1 MPPVESNASP
11 EQPEKI
17 YLPKTSE
24 SETLKKIRHTTSHVM
39 AMAVQKLFPKAQVTI
54 GPWIENGFYYDFDSP
69 EPFTEKDL
77 KAIQKE
83 GKGILVYMHA
93 SSQSNNSTAMDDR
106 DYGTG
111 AQIIRSLGIRK
122 MNLLTLHPV
131 KRTALSGYGIEI
143 LNYLPY

>member
-1 MPPVESNASP
+1 VHSGR
-11 EQPEKI
+11 PEKDLLEYI
-17 YLPKTSE
+17 QHGEHASLGK
-24 SETLKKIRHTTSHVM
+24 
-39 AMAVQKLFPKAQVTI
+39 
-54 GPWIENGFYYDFDSP
+54 G
-69 EPFTEKDL
+69 L

-111 AQIIRSLGIRK
+111 AQIIRALGIRK